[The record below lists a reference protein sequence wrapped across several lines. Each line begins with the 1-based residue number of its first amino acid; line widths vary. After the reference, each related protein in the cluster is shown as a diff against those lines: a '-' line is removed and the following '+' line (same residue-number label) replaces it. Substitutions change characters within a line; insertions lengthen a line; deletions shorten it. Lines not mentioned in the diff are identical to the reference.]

1 MYPTE
6 QRTEERWARRN
17 VELGSR
23 ESKIGRVLLYS
34 RTMDHGTSI
43 RRRSDFRRGQGDDTM
58 QNEVTSALHDDMR
71 ALALDSKHHCPSCE
85 PNMIVMIR
93 ASALDW
99 IGREEILGIYS
110 RPESPLSCQGM
121 VRTLSVLSC
130 RSRSASERTSAGS
143 SLRWL

>member
-1 MYPTE
+1 
-6 QRTEERWARRN
+6 
-17 VELGSR
+17 
-23 ESKIGRVLLYS
+23 
-34 RTMDHGTSI
+34 MDHGTSI